1 MRKDNAL
8 RDLMV
13 YHQYKIVQY
22 DELIKSLEKTLIN
35 YKRERNEHK
44 GLLLDIMRD
53 LVNHNTFDLLDLFQD

>member
-1 MRKDNAL
+1 MVKENAL
-8 RDLMV
+8 RDLIT

-44 GLLLDIMRD
+44 GILLDIMRD

>member
-1 MRKDNAL
+1 MRKENAL
-8 RDLMV
+8 KDLMI
-13 YHQYKIVQY
+13 YHQHKIVQY

-53 LVNHNTFDLLDLFQD
+53 LVNHDTFDLLDLFQV

>member
-1 MRKDNAL
+1 MAKENAL
-8 RDLMV
+8 RDLMT

-44 GLLLDIMRD
+44 GILLDIMRD
-53 LVNHNTFDLLDLFQD
+53 LVNHNNFDLLDLFQD

>member
-1 MRKDNAL
+1 MGKDNAL
-8 RDLMV
+8 KDLMI
-13 YHQYKIVQY
+13 YHQYKIAQY

>member
-1 MRKDNAL
+1 MVKENAL
-8 RDLMV
+8 KDLMV
-13 YHQYKIVQY
+13 YHQYKISQY

-53 LVNHNTFDLLDLFQD
+53 LVNHKTFDLLDLFQD

>member
-1 MRKDNAL
+1 
-8 RDLMV
+8 MV

-22 DELIKSLEKTLIN
+22 DELIKSLEKTLIH

>member
-1 MRKDNAL
+1 MVKENAL
-8 RDLMV
+8 KDLMV
-13 YHQYKIVQY
+13 YHQYKIAQY

-53 LVNHNTFDLLDLFQD
+53 LVNHSTFDLLDLFQD

>member
-1 MRKDNAL
+1 MVKENAL
-8 RDLMV
+8 RDLMT

-35 YKRERNEHK
+35 YKRERTEHK

-53 LVNHNTFDLLDLFQD
+53 LVNHSTFDLLDLFQD

>member
-1 MRKDNAL
+1 MVKENAL
-8 RDLMV
+8 KDLMV

-44 GLLLDIMRD
+44 GFLLDIMRD

>member
-1 MRKDNAL
+1 MVKENAL
-8 RDLMV
+8 KDLMV
-13 YHQYKIVQY
+13 YHQYKITQY

>member
-1 MRKDNAL
+1 MVKENAL
-8 RDLMV
+8 KDLMV
-13 YHQYKIVQY
+13 YHQYKIAQY

>member
-1 MRKDNAL
+1 MVKENAL
-8 RDLMV
+8 KDLIV
-13 YHQYKIVQY
+13 YHKYKLTQY

>member
-1 MRKDNAL
+1 MVKENAL
-8 RDLMV
+8 KDLMV
-13 YHQYKIVQY
+13 YHQYKIAQY

-44 GLLLDIMRD
+44 GVLLDIMRD

>member
-1 MRKDNAL
+1 MVKDNEL
-8 RDLMV
+8 KDLMI
-13 YHQYKIVQY
+13 YHQYKIAHY

-44 GLLLDIMRD
+44 GVLLDIMRD

>member
-1 MRKDNAL
+1 MVKENAL
-8 RDLMV
+8 KDLMV